1 MLTNDIIDAHKENP
15 MNNKILDF
23 LKENDGMITTKNA
36 VKAGIPKVYLTQL
49 VRDGVIERIRSG
61 VYLDVNS
68 FGDEYYLFQV
78 KYPSA
83 IFSHNTALYFY
94 NMTERT
100 PNKLDVTIYRGY
112 NPHRFPNI
120 IRVYSITKS
129 NHMLGVISVVSPQGK
144 QVLCT
149 NLERTLCDI
158 IRSEKSLDQESR
170 NKSIRWILR
179 SGKLDYNKLLEY
191 ARLLK
196 CSKQLKIILEYI
208 II

>member
-1 MLTNDIIDAHKENP
+1 VLTNDIIEARKENP

-23 LKENDGMITTKNA
+23 LKENDGMITTKDA

-49 VRDGVIERIRSG
+49 VRDGIIERIRSG

-179 SGKLDYNKLLEY
+179 SGKLDEKKLDLY
-191 ARLLK
+191 AKTLK
-196 CSKQLKIILEYI
+196 CSKKLSLIREYL
-208 II
+208 